1 MSEFFD
7 EPASWYAE
15 PDAPAIHFELLS
27 QAIAHALSLP
37 TDRRHP
43 LAKIATEFGTI
54 YGWDAI
60 KDLRHL
66 IE

>member
-43 LAKIATEFGTI
+43 LAKIATELAQSMAGTRSKI
-54 YGWDAI
+54 SGT
-60 KDLRHL
+60 
-66 IE
+66 